1 MTRIARATGM
11 KQKSRALVAL
21 LTLGCLAS
29 IAGAQDATPASAP
42 DDEATAEQGKTP
54 ILDVGWGDWN
64 LRGNDTFFRRY
75 GTPSRGFFIR
85 DFSHLMTNDA
95 ASYRASWDV
104 RGLPQTDHWMNATL
118 LLNYGRTTAQV
129 WSTRSDFTDSTPFPL
144 PASEQKAMEALVK
157 QRLTPDSAV
166 TLRYSMEKK
175 ERNLEAPR
183 PERNQRTR
191 YLDVNAQGAIA
202 GGQGGVGYTDFRY
215 WDRTDRQP
223 DTQVQ
228 RWTAHYDRNL
238 TSAIDA
244 GGAYTH
250 SRITQAGRPNASVET
265 YQLGAGWQMSERTD
279 LTFAFRRDKIEVPV
293 VQNAYVRERITAGGR
308 LVHRLGAWTANIGYT
323 HREAERVRAD
333 RSFVDVPIWDKTDVR
348 LTGKL
353 SEGLRM
359 SVRGTYEHMR
369 GRPVMVMADA
379 RSTYFDDNRM
389 LQVKLDKT
397 ADRFGAYGSVTL
409 RAQRN
414 ALRDVD
420 IKTTALNLGGTF
432 DAAPGLSFFGEFAS
446 EKTQATGEGVEN
458 RNFDAYFPSSR
469 VVTLGASY
477 GFKPELSL
485 TATYTQIGT
494 DNVNPIFERG
504 GNYKGRYLTLGLVHR
519 TKQGN
524 EFGLLFA
531 PWHYED
537 KTDASINYATTVIA
551 LTGKVK
557 F

>member
-11 KQKSRALVAL
+11 KQTSRALVAL

-29 IAGAQDATPASAP
+29 VAGAQDAAPAAPSADDASAAP
-42 DDEATAEQGKTP
+42 RTGPNFEF
-54 ILDVGWGDWN
+54 GWGDWN
-64 LRGNDTFFRRY
+64 LRGNDAFFRRY
-75 GTPSRGFFIR
+75 GTPARGFFVR
-85 DFSHLMTNDA
+85 DFSHLMTNDS

-104 RGLPQTDHWMNATL
+104 RGLPQTDHWMNGTI
-118 LLNYGRTTAQV
+118 LLNYGRTTAQL
-129 WSTRSDFTDSTPFPL
+129 WSTKSEFTDSTPFPL
-144 PASEQKAMEALVK
+144 PTSEQKAIETLVK
-157 QRLTPDSAV
+157 QRLSPDTAV
-166 TLRYSMEKK
+166 TLRYSMEQK
-175 ERNLEAPR
+175 ERFLEAPR

-191 YLDVNAQGAIA
+191 YLDIHAQGAIA

-223 DTQVQ
+223 DVQVQ

-238 TSAIDA
+238 TPSIDA
-244 GGAYTH
+244 GGSYTH
-250 SRITQAGRPNASVET
+250 SRITQTGAPNGSVET
-265 YQLGAGWQMSERTD
+265 YQVGAGWQMSERTD
-279 LTFAFRRDKIEVPV
+279 LSFAFRHDKIETPV
-293 VQNAYVRERITAGGR
+293 VRNSFVRERMTAGGR
-308 LVHRLGAWTANIGYT
+308 LVHRLGDWTANVAYT

-348 LTGKL
+348 LTGKVL
-353 SEGLRM
+353 GDLRV
-359 SVRGTYEHMR
+359 SLRGTYEHLR
-369 GRPVMVMADA
+369 GRPMMVMADT
-379 RSTYFDDNRM
+379 RSTYWDDSR
-389 LQVKLDKT
+389 LFQLKLDKT
-397 ADRFGAYGSVTL
+397 ADRYGAYGSVTL
-409 RAQRN
+409 RSQRN

-420 IKTTALNLGGTF
+420 VKTTALNLGGTF
-432 DAAPGLSFFGEFAS
+432 DAAPGLSLFGEVSS
-446 EKTQATGEGVEN
+446 EKADATGQGVEN
-458 RNFDAYFPSSR
+458 RNFDAFFPSSR

-477 GFKPELSL
+477 ELKPDISL
-485 TATYTQIGT
+485 TATYSQIGT
-494 DNVNPIFERG
+494 DNVNPMFERG
-504 GNYKGRYLTLGLVHR
+504 GNYKGRFLTLGLVHR